1 MVLSCILLNWYKAR
15 SISPQII
22 TNSEINFSFY
32 GKINTAIKKKE

>member
-1 MVLSCILLNWYKAR
+1 MYFTQYKAR

-22 TNSEINFSFY
+22 TNSKIYFSFK